1 MNRTSPTKD
10 RERHKTVIYLRQRIK
25 CTCEDDAALRDVLV
39 RPASLVAACSKI
51 AGLTGPL
58 LLENVRIF
66 ELIVP
71 QKRRPPLFR
80 GRDVLFIQRETRQ
93 AALN

>member
-1 MNRTSPTKD
+1 MNRTSPT
-10 RERHKTVIYLRQRIK
+10 RHCERHKTVIYLRQRIK

-39 RPASLVAACSKI
+39 RPASLVAVCSKI

-66 ELIVP
+66 KLLVP
-71 QKRRPPLFR
+71 QKLFLPLFR
-80 GRDVLFIQRETRQ
+80 GRDALFIQRETRQ
-93 AALN
+93 AA